1 MSPFNPDPQNRYP
14 SPRSDSGQ
22 SRDDERVI
30 EAEIIHDGCDDGR
43 DQGPY
48 GRSCRGGYGQ
58 EQFRGSRSPWNGGLH
73 FQTIWTSGSSR
84 QAGLAPGITLALI
97 IIAGIQFGLLASI
110 GFGLPCHRLCPQ
122 LHARDALHAGGQFPQ
137 PVARPHPQLDHQ
149 LFAGRLALRWL
160 PVMPHGMS
168 ICCAAP
174 MTPCTAA

>member
-14 SPRSDSGQ
+14 SPQSDNGQ

-43 DQGPY
+43 GQGPY
-48 GRSCRGGYGQ
+48 GHSCRGGYGQ

-73 FQTIWTSGSSR
+73 FQTIWTSGGSR

-110 GFGLPCHRLCPQ
+110 GFMVF
-122 LHARDALHAGGQFPQ
+122 HAIGSVLNSMREMRSMLAGNP
-137 PVARPHPQLDHQ
+137 PNPWP
-149 LFAGRLALRWL
+149 GRILSWTISFLLVGWL
-160 PVMPHGMS
+160 SGGFQ
-168 ICCAAP
+168 
-174 MTPCTAA
+174 

>member
-30 EAEIIHDGCDDGR
+30 EAEIIHDSCDDGR
-43 DQGPY
+43 GQGPY

-110 GFGLPCHRLCPQ
+110 GFMVF
-122 LHARDALHAGGQFPQ
+122 HAIGSVLNSMREMRSMLAGNP
-137 PVARPHPQLDHQ
+137 PNPWP
-149 LFAGRLALRWL
+149 GRILGWTISFLLVGWL
-160 PVMPHGMS
+160 SGGFQ
-168 ICCAAP
+168 
-174 MTPCTAA
+174 

>member
-43 DQGPY
+43 GQGPY

-110 GFGLPCHRLCPQ
+110 GFMVFMPS
-122 LHARDALHAGGQFPQ
+122 AL
-137 PVARPHPQLDHQ
+137 
-149 LFAGRLALRWL
+149 
-160 PVMPHGMS
+160 S
-168 ICCAAP
+168 S
-174 MTPCTAA
+174 TPCARCAPCWRAIPPTRGPAASSAGPSAFCW

>member
-43 DQGPY
+43 GQGPY

-84 QAGLAPGITLALI
+84 QAGVDIEHDSAN
-97 IIAGIQFGLLASI
+97 QWEKYF
-110 GFGLPCHRLCPQ
+110 
-122 LHARDALHAGGQFPQ
+122 
-137 PVARPHPQLDHQ
+137 
-149 LFAGRLALRWL
+149 
-160 PVMPHGMS
+160 
-168 ICCAAP
+168 
-174 MTPCTAA
+174 

>member
-43 DQGPY
+43 GQGPY

-110 GFGLPCHRLCPQ
+110 GFM
-122 LHARDALHAGGQFPQ
+122 A
-137 PVARPHPQLDHQ
+137 
-149 LFAGRLALRWL
+149 FAGCADTRVFVPGSVTSIGNQALGYIGWSG
-160 PVMPHGMS
+160 VVEGFTIEGYTGS
-168 ICCAAP
+168 AAEVYA
-174 MTPCTAA
+174 TENGFAFVAVTDGAQ

>member
-43 DQGPY
+43 GQGPY

-84 QAGLAPGITLALI
+84 QAGLAPGITLALVMI
-97 IIAGIQFGLLASI
+97 
-110 GFGLPCHRLCPQ
+110 
-122 LHARDALHAGGQFPQ
+122 
-137 PVARPHPQLDHQ
+137 VVMV
-149 LFAGRLALRWL
+149 LFFKRKRWL
-160 PVMPHGMS
+160 
-168 ICCAAP
+168 
-174 MTPCTAA
+174 